1 MNEERGTIAN
11 LHVKSNLMSKDYQN
25 EFQNVSVFELADIK
39 RRNPLL
45 PISLNPSFY
54 DNVTS
59 AQRRQWDA
67 HLFWGDKR
75 VRMTQT
81 CRLRWLETQALG
93 LFAAFDEIVER
104 LVEEQA
110 FEILYVTE
118 QLQRTSSNLASQA
131 AQIGSRVLEIL
142 RGEVFGHSV
151 ATIEQRLAAIAGEPG
166 FRLERP
172 DGNRANQDRP

>member
-11 LHVKSNLMSKDYQN
+11 LHVKSNLMSNDYQN
-25 EFQNVSVFELADIK
+25 EFRNVSVFELVDIK
-39 RRNPLL
+39 RRKPLL

-75 VRMTQT
+75 VRMTET
-81 CRLRWLETQALG
+81 RRLRWLEAQARG

-104 LVEEQA
+104 LAEEQA

-118 QLQRTSSNLASQA
+118 QLQRTSSDLAIQA
-131 AQIGSRVLEIL
+131 TQIGSRVLEIL
-142 RGEVFGHSV
+142 RGEVFGHSA

-166 FRLERP
+166 F
-172 DGNRANQDRP
+172 

>member
-11 LHVKSNLMSKDYQN
+11 LHVRSNLMSNDYQN
-25 EFQNVSVFELADIK
+25 EFRNISVFELADIK

-54 DNVTS
+54 DYVTS
-59 AQRRQWDA
+59 DQQRQWNA

-75 VRMTQT
+75 VRMTET
-81 CRLRWLETQALG
+81 RRLRWLEAQALG
-93 LFAAFDEIVER
+93 LFAAFDTIEER
-104 LVEEQA
+104 LAEEQA
-110 FEILYVTE
+110 FEILYFTE
-118 QLQRTSSNLASQA
+118 QLRRTSSNLAIQST
-131 AQIGSRVLEIL
+131 QISSRVVEIL

-151 ATIEQRLAAIAGEPG
+151 STIEQRLAAIAGEPG

-172 DGNRANQDRP
+172 NGNRTNQDRP